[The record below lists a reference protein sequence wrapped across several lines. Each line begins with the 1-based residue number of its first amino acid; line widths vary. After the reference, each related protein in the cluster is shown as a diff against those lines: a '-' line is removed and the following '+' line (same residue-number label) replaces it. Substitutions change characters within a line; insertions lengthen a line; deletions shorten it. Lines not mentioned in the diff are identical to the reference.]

1 MLTTTFF
8 FLIFGATQW
17 QHDVRQLIV
26 CGYNSAINIA
36 NTKLTM
42 FRYWLHFVKKCE
54 FNSVFI
60 ILVIVKG
67 GVVIDCIKLGGV
79 SIFSPSL
86 FTEY

>member
-1 MLTTTFF
+1 M
-8 FLIFGATQW
+8 
-17 QHDVRQLIV
+17 
-26 CGYNSAINIA
+26 
-36 NTKLTM
+36 
-42 FRYWLHFVKKCE
+42 KKCE